1 VSVPYEKTLEAYL
14 CKKVKSLGGK
24 CLKLTGE
31 AGIPDRL
38 VILPGGRYIF
48 VELKREGEKPRPI
61 QDFRIQQLMYL
72 GCNVL
77 IIDSEED
84 IRRELYYE
92 IHSSRLPKEVHI
104 CNNEEE

>member
-1 VSVPYEKTLEAYL
+1 MSVPFEKTLEAYL

-31 AGIPDRL
+31 VGIPDRL

-48 VELKREGEKPRPI
+48 VELKREGEKPRAI
-61 QDFRIQQLMYL
+61 QEFRIKQLMQL

-77 IIDSEED
+77 VMDSKED
-84 IRRELYYE
+84 L
-92 IHSSRLPKEVHI
+92 IHLM
-104 CNNEEE
+104 